1 MKLLRK
7 NRLYIAYALCII
19 FVIGLLAILENT
31 SHEKALVEEKD
42 TTASSSVI
50 VDLNPVI
57 EEEEEKPTPL
67 YRYIEVTDSCGVAYE
82 GVCVNVRSKPS
93 TEAPA
98 VFKARNG
105 MVLKV
110 RKKIEA
116 EGREWYLIAFD
127 EWLRYPERVEGE
139 MYIAADFVREFSDEG
154 NIEITK
160 TTKKTGKRIVVD
172 RSEQKLYAYEGEELF
187 MEESVSTGIE
197 LTPTPRGTFTVFKK
211 RPSRYMQGP
220 IPEISQKYYDLP
232 GVPWNLY
239 FTEQG
244 AIIHGVYWHNNFGT
258 QWSNGCVN
266 LPMDKAEELYKWADV
281 GTKVTVRD

>member
-7 NRLYIAYALCII
+7 NKLYIAYAFCVI
-19 FVIGLLAILENT
+19 FVIGLLVILENT
-31 SHEKALVEEKD
+31 SHEKAVLERKD
-42 TTASSSVI
+42 GATASSTV
-50 VDLNPVI
+50 VDLDPFV
-57 EEEEEKPTPL
+57 EEEKEKPSPL
-67 YRYIEVTDSCGVAYE
+67 YQYIEVTDSCGTAYD
-82 GVCVNVRSKPS
+82 GVCVNVRSKPT
-93 TEAPA
+93 TEASA

-110 RKKIEA
+110 KGKVEGD
-116 EGREWYLIAFD
+116 GREWYRITFD

-139 MYIAADFVREFSDEG
+139 MYIAAEFVTPFTNEG
-154 NIEITK
+154 NVEIMK
-160 TTKKTGKRIVVD
+160 TTKKTDKRIIVD
-172 RSEQKLYAYEGEELF
+172 RSEQKLYAYEGETLY
-187 MEESVSTGIE
+187 MEELVSTGIE

-244 AIIHGVYWHNNFGT
+244 AIIHGAYWHNNFGT

-266 LPMDKAEELYKWADV
+266 LPMDKAEKLYKWADL
-281 GTKVTVRD
+281 GTKVIVRD